1 MTIATQD
8 ELAESVSD
16 APVAMES
23 AWITDDLIAR
33 TRNVWSSHLQRR
45 VSRSEAVEML
55 INVQNLAMAFHMA
68 STESESSDERSDL
81 GTGITED

>member
-23 AWITDDLIAR
+23 AWITDDMMAHSF
-33 TRNVWSSHLQRR
+33 TGASLQRQR
-45 VSRSEAVEML
+45 W
-55 INVQNLAMAFHMA
+55 
-68 STESESSDERSDL
+68 
-81 GTGITED
+81 EDR